1 MMGYSREYL
10 RGRSI
15 SVQEFDIFNPRRAF
29 IVFSGLGSKAIKR
42 SFTVIGLLPGTY
54 FISF

>member
-10 RGRSI
+10 RGSI

-29 IVFSGLGSKAIKR
+29 IVFSVLGSKAIKR
-42 SFTVIGLLPGTY
+42 SFTVIGLLPGT
-54 FISF
+54 F